1 MPLDPVLKSFLDQM
15 ASAPGPKMWDM
26 SPTDARQAFVALL
39 QLAGPK
45 DVPIGKTEN
54 VSVPGPKGAIPVRLY
69 SPVAAGSEALPVLIY
84 YHGGGFVIG
93 DLDTH
98 DGLCRLFANEAGCR
112 VVAVH
117 YGLAPERKFPSAV
130 DDAFAA
136 LTWVESSAARLG
148 IDANR
153 IAVAGDSAGGALAAV
168 VAQMAK
174 QNGSPKLVMQMLL
187 FPVTQIGGDT
197 SSLREFAV
205 GYFLEKKTL
214 DWFFG
219 HYLTATADTS
229 DPRISPLRAK
239 DVSNLPQAY
248 FMLGGYDPLHDEGLQ
263 YAEKLRAAGVPVT
276 VADYGD
282 MVHCFIYLQTI
293 LPQARE
299 AVDAAARAL
308 RTAFAKG

>member
-15 ASAPGPKMWDM
+15 AAMPGPKMWEM
-26 SPTDARQAFVALL
+26 SPVDAREAFVGLL

-45 DVPIGKTEN
+45 DVPIGRIEN
-54 VSVPGPKGAIPVRLY
+54 LAAPGPHGEIPVRLY
-69 SPVAAGSEALPVLIY
+69 SPVAAGSEALPVLVY
-84 YHGGGFVIG
+84 FHGGGFVIG

-98 DGLCRLFANEAGCR
+98 DGLCRMFANEADCR
-112 VVAVH
+112 VIAVH
-117 YGLAPERKFPSAV
+117 YRLAPEAKFPAAV

-136 LTWVESSAARLG
+136 LKWVETSASRLG

-153 IAVAGDSAGGALAAV
+153 IAVGGDSAGGALAAI

-174 QNGSPKLVMQMLL
+174 ANGTPSLSFQLLL

-205 GYFLEKKTL
+205 GYFLEKRTL
-214 DWFFG
+214 DWFFA
-219 HYLTATADTS
+219 HYLSADADRQ
-229 DPRISPLRAK
+229 DPKVSPLRAK
-239 DVSNLPQAY
+239 DFANLPPAY
-248 FMLGGYDPLHDEGLQ
+248 FVLGGYDPLHDEGAQ
-263 YAEKLRAAGVPVT
+263 YAEKLRTAGVPVT

-282 MVHCFIYLQTI
+282 MVHCFVYLQTI

-299 AVDAAARAL
+299 AMEAASRAL
-308 RTAFAKG
+308 RNAFARQ

>member
-15 ASAPGPKMWDM
+15 AAAPGPKMWDM

-54 VSVPGPKGAIPVRLY
+54 VSVPGPQGGIPVRLY

-112 VVAVH
+112 VIAVH

-136 LTWVESSAARLG
+136 LTWVESSATRLG

-219 HYLTATADTS
+219 HYLTPDADTS

-308 RTAFAKG
+308 RAAFAKG

>member
-15 ASAPGPKMWDM
+15 AAVPGPKMWEM
-26 SPTDARQAFVALL
+26 SPADARQAFAGLL

-45 DVPIGKTEN
+45 DVPIGRIEN
-54 VSVPGPKGAIPVRLY
+54 LVASGPRGDIPVRLY
-69 SPVAAGSEALPVLIY
+69 SPVAAGSEALPVLVY

-98 DGLCRLFANEAGCR
+98 DGLCRMFANEAGCR

-117 YGLAPERKFPSAV
+117 YRLAPEDKFPAAV
-130 DDAFAA
+130 EDAFAA
-136 LTWVESSAARLG
+136 LTWVEASASRLG

-153 IAVAGDSAGGALAAV
+153 IAVGGESAGGALAAA
-168 VAQMAK
+168 VAQIAREK
-174 QNGSPKLVMQMLL
+174 GVPTLAFQLLL

-205 GYFLEKKTL
+205 GYFLEKRTL
-214 DWFFG
+214 DWFYG
-219 HYLTATADTS
+219 HYLPANADTS
-229 DPRISPLRAK
+229 DPRISPLRAT
-239 DVSNLPQAY
+239 DMSGLPPAY
-248 FMLGGYDPLHDEGLQ
+248 VMLGGFDPLHDEGQQ
-263 YAEKLRAAGVPVT
+263 YADKLRAAGVPVT

-282 MVHCFIYLQTI
+282 MIHCFIYLQTI

-299 AVDAAARAL
+299 AVEAAASAL
-308 RTAFAKG
+308 RTAFARH

>member
-15 ASAPGPKMWDM
+15 AAMPGPKMWEM
-26 SPTDARQAFVALL
+26 SAADARAAFIGLL

-45 DVPIGKTEN
+45 DVPVGRIEN
-54 VSVPGPKGAIPVRLY
+54 LTAPGPHGDIPVRLY
-69 SPVAAGSEALPVLIY
+69 SPVAAGSEALPVLVY
-84 YHGGGFVIG
+84 FHGGGFVIG

-98 DGLCRLFANEAGCR
+98 DGLCRMFADGAECR
-112 VVAVH
+112 VISVH
-117 YGLAPERKFPSAV
+117 YRLAPENKYPAAV

-136 LTWVESSAARLG
+136 LKWVEDSASRLG

-153 IAVAGDSAGGALAAV
+153 IAVGGDSAGGALAAI

-174 QNGSPKLVMQMLL
+174 ANGAPSLAFQLLL

-205 GYFLEKKTL
+205 GYFLEKRTL

-219 HYLTATADTS
+219 HYLAAKDDRQ
-229 DPRISPLRAK
+229 DPRVSPLRAK
-239 DVSNLPQAY
+239 DFSGLPPAY
-248 FMLGGYDPLHDEGLQ
+248 FMLGGYDPLHDEGAQ

-282 MVHCFIYLQTI
+282 MVHCFVYLQTV

-299 AVDAAARAL
+299 AMEAASHAL
-308 RTAFAKG
+308 RNAFARR

>member
-1 MPLDPVLKSFLDQM
+1 MPLDLVLKSFLDQM
-15 ASAPGPKMWDM
+15 AAAPGPKMWDM
-26 SPTDARQAFVALL
+26 SPADARLAFVALL

-54 VSVPGPKGAIPVRLY
+54 LSIPSSKGDIPVRLY
-69 SPVAAGSEALPVLIY
+69 TPVAAGSEALPVLVY
-84 YHGGGFVIG
+84 FHGGGFVIG

-98 DGLCRLFANEAGCR
+98 DGLCRMLANDAGCK

-117 YGLAPERKFPSAV
+117 YGLAPERKFPAAV

-136 LTWVESSAARLG
+136 LSWVASSASRLG
-148 IDANR
+148 VDANR
-153 IAVAGDSAGGALAAV
+153 IAVGGDSAGGALAAI
-168 VAQMAK
+168 VAQMARH
-174 QNGSPKLVMQMLL
+174 SSLPKLMLQMLF

-205 GYFLEKKTL
+205 GYFLEKRTL

-219 HYLTATADTS
+219 HYLPTGADTS
-229 DPRISPLRAK
+229 DPKISPLRAK
-239 DVSNLPQAY
+239 DVSNLAPAY

-263 YAEKLRAAGVPVT
+263 YADKLRAAGVPVT
-276 VADYGD
+276 VADYSD

-308 RTAFAKG
+308 RAAFARG

>member
-15 ASAPGPKMWDM
+15 AAAPGPKMWDM

-54 VSVPGPKGAIPVRLY
+54 VSVPGPQGGIPVRLY
-69 SPVAAGSEALPVLIY
+69 SPVAAGSEALPVLVY

-112 VVAVH
+112 VIAVH

-130 DDAFAA
+130 EDAFAA
-136 LTWVESSAARLG
+136 LTWVESSATRLG

-219 HYLTATADTS
+219 HYLTADADTS

-299 AVDAAARAL
+299 AMDAAARAL
-308 RTAFAKG
+308 RAAFAKG